1 MSHDL
6 ICAWL
11 GLPAGVWPPDHYS
24 LLGLKPGENDPDRI
38 EESVHQRLDAV
49 RRYQMTHPEQAT
61 EAMNR
66 IAQAFVCLSEPASKR
81 VYDVALLGAAAEA
94 PADRGAD
101 DRDPLV
107 LVYNPAGDQPAPP
120 VRVTYDPAAGQ
131 AAPPVRVT
139 YDPAAGQAPPPV
151 RRPQVVPPPLPP
163 SAEPIPLATAVALE
177 PAAAVSVEPILV
189 AEPADPLAEAAR
201 SAPARRGLHTKRQ
214 LYHRIVR
221 TRKLLELWNQA
232 GMYLASPKR
241 RVSRLADVNELMRVL
256 RTVRDELRGFPPV
269 LGEAGQAGYLVLAL
283 TQLNTPPVLAAL
295 APAQREA
302 LSRDWQAGRTL
313 LDGHRDYLRQEAR
326 AMRRRTLSQRLGRF
340 ARTFVAERP
349 GALLVLVAVL
359 ALNTALFR
367 TYVVGW
373 VYHLIKPP
381 PANVTSDP

>member
-11 GLPAGVWPPDHYS
+11 GLPVGVWPPDHYS

-81 VYDVALLGAAAEA
+81 VYDVGLLGPAAEA
-94 PADRGAD
+94 PADGGPGAE

-107 LVYNPAGDQPAPP
+107 LVYNPASDQPAPPVRVTYDPAAEHAAPP

-131 AAPPVRVT
+131 AAPPVRR
-139 YDPAAGQAPPPV
+139 PP
-151 RRPQVVPPPLPP
+151 VVPPPLPP
-163 SAEPIPLATAVALE
+163 SAELIPVATAVALE
-177 PAAAVSVEPILV
+177 PAAAIPLEPILV

-201 SAPARRGLHTKRQ
+201 SGPARRGLHTKRQ

-232 GMYLASPKR
+232 GKYLASPKR
-241 RVSRLADVNELMRVL
+241 RISRLADVNELMRVL
-256 RTVRDELRGFPPV
+256 RTVRDELRGFPRV
-269 LGEAGQAGYLVLAL
+269 FGEAG
-283 TQLNTPPVLAAL
+283 
-295 APAQREA
+295 
-302 LSRDWQAGRTL
+302 
-313 LDGHRDYLRQEAR
+313 
-326 AMRRRTLSQRLGRF
+326 
-340 ARTFVAERP
+340 
-349 GALLVLVAVL
+349 
-359 ALNTALFR
+359 
-367 TYVVGW
+367 
-373 VYHLIKPP
+373 
-381 PANVTSDP
+381 